1 METSLHDLIL
11 FCSCAPIWIPLKKE
25 SGPKTLPLIISKL
38 IVITNIYQPGDLAT
52 VSAWLYLA
60 PAPSPPYHTGFWWV
74 MNTVDP
80 RWKNGIDFEDVN
92 SLLHIMIR
100 NKDTDVFLILTLPF
114 YGTSS
119 IRKRINTDLFRIP
132 TGDVFHTLPFYG
144 TSSIRKRIRTPIYS
158 GYLPET
164 FSTRLLLL
172 MFKHPAANYE
182 YILITIFMIT
192 QLNSVYFGFTSGAG
206 VL

>member
-1 METSLHDLIL
+1 
-11 FCSCAPIWIPLKKE
+11 
-25 SGPKTLPLIISKL
+25 
-38 IVITNIYQPGDLAT
+38 
-52 VSAWLYLA
+52 
-60 PAPSPPYHTGFWWV
+60 

-119 IRKRINTDLFRIP
+119 IRK
-132 TGDVFHTLPFYG
+132 
-144 TSSIRKRIRTPIYS
+144 PIYS
-158 GYLPET
+158 KYLPET
-164 FSTRLLLL
+164 FSTCCRFMEHLPSENGSEHRFIPDTQSLPDVLHVQHVPTIR
-172 MFKHPAANYE
+172 HPAANYE

>member
-1 METSLHDLIL
+1 
-11 FCSCAPIWIPLKKE
+11 
-25 SGPKTLPLIISKL
+25 
-38 IVITNIYQPGDLAT
+38 
-52 VSAWLYLA
+52 
-60 PAPSPPYHTGFWWV
+60 

-100 NKDTDVFLILTLPF
+100 NKDTDVFLILTLPL

-119 IRKRINTDLFRIP
+119 IRKRIRTPIYSGYLPETFSTHCRFMEHLPSENGSNTDLFRIP

-158 GYLPET
+158 
-164 FSTRLLLL
+164 
-172 MFKHPAANYE
+172 AANYE

>member
-1 METSLHDLIL
+1 
-11 FCSCAPIWIPLKKE
+11 
-25 SGPKTLPLIISKL
+25 
-38 IVITNIYQPGDLAT
+38 
-52 VSAWLYLA
+52 
-60 PAPSPPYHTGFWWV
+60 

-119 IRKRINTDLFRIP
+119 IRKRI
-132 TGDVFHTLPFYG
+132 
-144 TSSIRKRIRTPIYS
+144 RTPIYS

-164 FSTRLLLL
+164 FSTRCRFMEHLASENGSEHRFIPDTYQRRFPHVSQTSFTFNTSCRLQPI
-172 MFKHPAANYE
+172 MNHTNYN
-182 YILITIFMIT
+182 IHDNIVKFC
-192 QLNSVYFGFTSGAG
+192 FTSGAG
-206 VL
+206 VCSHIPHNSEEFFIPNTMYEPLST

>member
-1 METSLHDLIL
+1 
-11 FCSCAPIWIPLKKE
+11 
-25 SGPKTLPLIISKL
+25 
-38 IVITNIYQPGDLAT
+38 
-52 VSAWLYLA
+52 
-60 PAPSPPYHTGFWWV
+60 

-114 YGTSS
+114 YG
-119 IRKRINTDLFRIP
+119 K
-132 TGDVFHTLPFYG
+132 FYG

-164 FSTRLLLL
+164 FSTRLPDVLHVQHILQT
-172 MFKHPAANYE
+172 AANYE
-182 YILITIFMIT
+182 SY
-192 QLNSVYFGFTSGAG
+192 
-206 VL
+206 